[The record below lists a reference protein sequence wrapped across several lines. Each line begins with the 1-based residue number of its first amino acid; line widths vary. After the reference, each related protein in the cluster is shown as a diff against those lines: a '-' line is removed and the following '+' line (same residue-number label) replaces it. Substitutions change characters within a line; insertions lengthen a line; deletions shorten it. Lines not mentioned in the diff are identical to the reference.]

1 VISSDMTC
9 RRYRYSPNCW
19 RNVASPGMDMREA
32 RFNDERNV
40 CSMRRITRRSRHP
53 RTATP

>member
-1 VISSDMTC
+1 MTC